1 MEESDADITVKDHKD
16 EFPNKIPCR
25 LISPPKSN
33 LGKICKVILDKIN
46 QHLAA
51 SININQWK
59 NTKNVLSRNDKIEN
73 KRDAA
78 FIQFDIENFYPSI
91 AMELL
96 YKSIQFAKEITSISD
111 QDLDI
116 IMQSTKIILFHNQEP
131 WVKREGDEDF
141 DVPMGCY
148 DVTDVCKLVL
158 SHLFYLLNKLSNIVR
173 KESVGLYRDDGLGVL
188 RNLSDPQTERNR
200 KAILKVFKDCGLK
213 ITTQANL
220 QIVNFLDVQLNL
232 DTSTYQPYRKR
243 DNNPVHLNKNSNHAT
258 TVLNQFPKSI
268 EKRIPDISSN
278 ENVFTQSIPMHQDAL
293 QKSGFTEQLKYIAS
307 DNNREYKTKE
317 KKRRKRKII
326 WFNQPCPMN
335 VGISI
340 GKTFLKLMRKHFPNG
355 NPVHKI

>member
-1 MEESDADITVKDHKD
+1 
-16 EFPNKIPCR
+16 
-25 LISPPKSN
+25 
-33 LGKICKVILDKIN
+33 
-46 QHLAA
+46 
-51 SININQWK
+51 
-59 NTKNVLSRNDKIEN
+59 
-73 KRDAA
+73 
-78 FIQFDIENFYPSI
+78 
-91 AMELL
+91 
-96 YKSIQFAKEITSISD
+96 
-111 QDLDI
+111 
-116 IMQSTKIILFHNQEP
+116 
-131 WVKREGDEDF
+131 
-141 DVPMGCY
+141 MGCY

-158 SHLFYLLNKLSNIVR
+158 SHLFHLLNKLSNIVR

-213 ITTQANL
+213 ITIQANL

-355 NPVHKI
+355 NPLHKILNKFTLKGSYSCMGNMASIISSHNRTILNQGVSLEYGCKCRSRNECPLQNKCLTPKIVYRAYVENDINDENKFYFGVSETPFKESFRNHKK